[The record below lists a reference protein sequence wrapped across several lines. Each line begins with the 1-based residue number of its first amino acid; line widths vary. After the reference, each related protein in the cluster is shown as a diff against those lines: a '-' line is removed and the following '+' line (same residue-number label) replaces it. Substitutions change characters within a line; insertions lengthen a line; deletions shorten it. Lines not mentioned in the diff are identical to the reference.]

1 MNSPRVAGFWRR
13 LAAYTVDVIPIVLVT
28 ASLFY
33 IFFGFDAAIDA
44 RFNNPRNIESHIE
57 FLRQRNQIRDLSFL
71 VWLIYSIIMEASP
84 VRGTF
89 GKWLFGIQVVDQD
102 GRQLT
107 IARSVG
113 RNLAKLLS
121 YLPLGLGFLWVV
133 FNKRKQGWHDLI
145 ARTYVCH
152 KSGFFV

>member
-1 MNSPRVAGFWRR
+1 M
-13 LAAYTVDVIPIVLVT
+13 AAYTGDVIPIVLVP
-28 ASLFY
+28 AGLFY

-44 RFNNPRNIESHIE
+44 RFSTSRNIDSRIE
-57 FLRQRNQIRDLSFL
+57 FLRLRNQIRDLSFL

-121 YLPLGLGFLWVV
+121 YLPLSLGFLWVV

-145 ARTYVCH
+145 ARTYVYH
-152 KSGFFV
+152 KSGLGE